1 MSCFDVKIERAKLQF
16 ELSSVLVGVLSSSL
30 LALDVISTIPN
41 LISRAFTRSKWVGW
55 SCILIGC

>member
-30 LALDVISTIPN
+30 LALLRRHFDHPQFVFP
-41 LISRAFTRSKWVGW
+41 RFYP
-55 SCILIGC
+55 

>member
-30 LALDVISTIPN
+30 LALLDAISTIRN
-41 LISRAFTRSKWVGW
+41 LFSRAFTRSKWVGW
-55 SCILIGC
+55 S